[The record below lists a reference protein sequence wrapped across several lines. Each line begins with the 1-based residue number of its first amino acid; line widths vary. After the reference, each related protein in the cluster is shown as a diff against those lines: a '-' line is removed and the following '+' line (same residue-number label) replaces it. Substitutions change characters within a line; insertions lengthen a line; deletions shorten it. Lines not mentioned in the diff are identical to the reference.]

1 MVARSRSERIAP
13 SCHLEREKRLL
24 QGACSTIQQ
33 VTILDREGIM
43 ETWNQ
48 QSKDL
53 GPSPFHPLTSDLE
66 KVTSLPELQFSALVR
81 PCSCWQISLDYCT
94 HVALIAEGSLL
105 DLTACW
111 KDDVQTH
118 LNNRLSL
125 AGSGNHT
132 GVRVDCVTIFNTK
145 VVQMIF
151 GVQVYTFSAWS
162 QVTGH
167 LLYGVLTI
175 NLWLTFDQC
184 MFEGISQFCKH
195 FCQHDNSGVYV
206 LSWIS

>member
-1 MVARSRSERIAP
+1 MEP
-13 SCHLEREKRLL
+13 
-24 QGACSTIQQ
+24 GAADPNS
-33 VTILDREGIM
+33 
-43 ETWNQ
+43 
-48 QSKDL
+48 
-53 GPSPFHPLTSDLE
+53 SPFLPLTSDLDQ
-66 KVTSLPELQFSALVR
+66 VTSLSEFQFSALALSHKVR

-206 LSWIS
+206 LSWI